1 MAHSDEP
8 RTEAHV
14 SSMALVVGPALIIVL
29 LSVAL
34 SAVLVTRHVGQIR
47 AGLLGR
53 AETVAQFMSRDAV
66 VGVLSYDHVTLRH
79 LASLAATQDDILYAA
94 LLGENGTEIA
104 RRGEMPPKRST
115 LGPATPMGTR
125 GLQLLPFA
133 RGWELRA
140 PLYASAIE
148 PRGGASGESATS
160 FRPGTRKLIGQIRLG
175 ISRDRLDS
183 ERRMAVLTA
192 LAFTVTVTLLAIA
205 GAIVLVRR
213 NFAALMTSASLAE
226 EREHVAELKAR
237 IVTQTSHEFRTPLAV
252 LVSASDVLQR
262 YGDRLTTEQ
271 RNSRIEK
278 IRGAVR
284 QMTDLLDDVLM
295 FGRTDASR
303 FAPLPTDLVDL
314 CRTAI
319 ELARAGLPQNLQLC
333 AILPGSAVE
342 ASVDSFLL
350 GQVLRNLLSNAI
362 KYSPAGGTV
371 TLQLDARADA
381 VRFRV
386 SDEGIGIPA
395 DDLPHLFEPFQR
407 GANTGKI
414 PGSGLGL
421 AIAKRAVDAHH
432 GAVEATNGPG
442 GGAVFTVTLP
452 ASCLRGRDRSA
463 A

>member
-1 MAHSDEP
+1 MAHSDAARP
-8 RTEAHV
+8 EAHA
-14 SSMALVVGPALIIVL
+14 SSMALVVGPAAIIVL

-34 SAVLVTRHVGQIR
+34 SAVLVTRHVSQIR

-53 AETVAQFMSRDAV
+53 AETVTQFMSRDAV

-79 LASLAATQDDILYAA
+79 LASLAATQDDVLYAA
-94 LLGENGTEIA
+94 LLGEHGTEIA
-104 RRGEMPPKRST
+104 RRGETPPAPQEF
-115 LGPATPMGTR
+115 GPATSIGTR
-125 GLQLLPFA
+125 GLQLLPFV

-140 PLYASAIE
+140 PLYASALE
-148 PRGGASGESATS
+148 PRGGDGESGSA
-160 FRPGTRKLIGQIRLG
+160 FRPGTRKLVGQIRLG
-175 ISRDRLDS
+175 VSRDRLDT

-192 LAFTVTVTLLAIA
+192 LVFTVTVTLLAIA

-213 NFAALMTSASLAE
+213 NVASLMAGAALAE
-226 EREHVAELKAR
+226 EREQVAELKAR

-262 YGDRLTTEQ
+262 YGDRLTAEQ
-271 RNSRIEK
+271 RSDRIEK

-303 FAPLPTDLVDL
+303 YAPLPTDLVEL
-314 CRTAI
+314 CRTAV
-319 ELARAGLPQNLQLC
+319 ELARASLPANLQLC
-333 AILPGSAVE
+333 AILPGGAVE
-342 ASVDSFLL
+342 AVVDPFLL
-350 GQVLRNLLSNAI
+350 GQVLRNLLSNAV

-371 TLQLDARADA
+371 TLQLDARDDA

-421 AIAKRAVDAHH
+421 AIAKRAIDAHR
-432 GAVEATNGPG
+432 GIVEAANAPG
-442 GGAVFTVTLP
+442 AGAVFTVTLP

>member
-1 MAHSDEP
+1 MAHSDA
-8 RTEAHV
+8 THAQAHA
-14 SSMALVVGPALIIVL
+14 SSMALVVGPAAIIVL

-34 SAVLVTRHVGQIR
+34 SAVLVTRHVSQIR

-53 AETVAQFMSRDAV
+53 AETVTQFMSRDAV

-79 LASLAATQDDILYAA
+79 LASLAATQDDVLYAA
-94 LLGENGTEIA
+94 LLGEHGREIA
-104 RRGEMPPKRST
+104 RRGETPPAPQEF
-115 LGPATPMGTR
+115 GPATAIGTR
-125 GLQLLPFA
+125 GLQLLPFE

-140 PLYASAIE
+140 PLYASALE
-148 PRGGASGESATS
+148 PRTADGEAGSA

-175 ISRDRLDS
+175 VSRDRLDS

-192 LAFTVTVTLLAIA
+192 LVFTVTVTLLAIA

-213 NFAALMTSASLAE
+213 NVASLMAGAALAQ
-226 EREHVAELKAR
+226 EREQVAELKAR

-271 RNSRIEK
+271 RNDRIEK

-303 FAPLPTDLVDL
+303 YAPLPTDLVEL

-319 ELARAGLPQNLQLC
+319 ELARASLPANLQLC
-333 AILPGSAVE
+333 AILPGDAVE
-342 ASVDSFLL
+342 ATVDSFLL

-371 TLQLDARADA
+371 TLQLDARDDA

-421 AIAKRAVDAHH
+421 AIAKRAVDAHR
-432 GAVEATNGPG
+432 GVVEAANGPG
-442 GGAVFTVTLP
+442 GGAVFTITLP
-452 ASCLRGRDRSA
+452 ASCLRGRGRSA